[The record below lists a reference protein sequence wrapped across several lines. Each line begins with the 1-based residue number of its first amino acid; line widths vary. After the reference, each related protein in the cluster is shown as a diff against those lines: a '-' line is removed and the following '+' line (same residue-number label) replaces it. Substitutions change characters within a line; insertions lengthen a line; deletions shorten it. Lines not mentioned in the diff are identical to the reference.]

1 MVDLG
6 KSLKEVI
13 RILVWQFDNCL
24 IATLYKSVDRQ
35 KLTQSFN
42 FKASFDFNICCFSK
56 RASLSEINPILPSK
70 TNGFLRTIGSA
81 FNRMCQGGVIAD
93 DRRKQVAKH
102 SHLHLG

>member
-42 FKASFDFNICCFSK
+42 FKSFI
-56 RASLSEINPILPSK
+56 
-70 TNGFLRTIGSA
+70 
-81 FNRMCQGGVIAD
+81 
-93 DRRKQVAKH
+93 
-102 SHLHLG
+102 